1 MAQIGVL
8 LRKIVVMYWSDDMAW
23 IYLFIAS
30 LFEIGWAIS
39 LKYTQGFTKFGYN
52 VATVTLMILSFTFLS
67 KALRTLPL
75 GTAYTIWTGIG
86 AVGTVLLGI
95 VLFQEPLEVRRITC
109 IGLIVIGVI
118 GLKLVSPH

>member
-1 MAQIGVL
+1 
-8 LRKIVVMYWSDDMAW
+8 MAW

-52 VATVTLMILSFTFLS
+52 IATVTLMILSFTFLS

-95 VLFQEPLEVRRITC
+95 VLFQEPLEVRRISC

>member
-1 MAQIGVL
+1 
-8 LRKIVVMYWSDDMAW
+8 
-23 IYLFIAS
+23 
-30 LFEIGWAIS
+30 
-39 LKYTQGFTKFGYN
+39 
-52 VATVTLMILSFTFLS
+52 MILSFTFLS

>member
-1 MAQIGVL
+1 M
-8 LRKIVVMYWSDDMAW
+8 
-23 IYLFIAS
+23 YLFIAS